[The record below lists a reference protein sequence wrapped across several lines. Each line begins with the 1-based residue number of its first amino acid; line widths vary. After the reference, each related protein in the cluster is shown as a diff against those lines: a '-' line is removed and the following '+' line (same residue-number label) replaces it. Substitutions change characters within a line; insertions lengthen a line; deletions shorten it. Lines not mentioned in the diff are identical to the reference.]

1 MLRHDPSTG
10 VFGAAYRDQLVRF
23 NVQDAFLESNVSDDG
38 LTRAFTHMSIRC
50 NPGAPDPVSEEFMQ
64 QFYAQDPDIVDLER
78 RTIDAKATIKWEYTF
93 IKQAP
98 KQDQIGYQNL
108 QKQLTSAKKGL
119 KKEIDDAKRK
129 DYFFS
134 IHNEMLKRQLERQQN
149 PAVLDNDKTDAE
161 PVYVYQL
168 QERARLQQ
176 VLCDLSKDLSP
187 QEIRARKI
195 LAVDLMTALSSRQ
208 EHQTHKPRLTRASVP
223 ASKQQTPSP
232 PPQLPK
238 FPVVCEKTQC
248 IFCLGNEQLSYKQR
262 TFAFSRV
269 SHMMDH
275 VERVHLK
282 HQSIVERVFCHHPVC
297 MSRGLVLNNVQHFK
311 SHVQKEHV
319 IKLREPRYV

>member
-1 MLRHDPSTG
+1 
-10 VFGAAYRDQLVRF
+10 
-23 NVQDAFLESNVSDDG
+23 VQDAFLESNISDDG

-50 NPGAPDPVSEEFMQ
+50 NPGAPVPVSEEFMQ

-78 RTIDAKATIKWEYTF
+78 QTRDLKDKIKWEHRF

-98 KQDQIGYQNL
+98 EEDRVGYQDL
-108 QKQLTSAKKGL
+108 QKQFTSAKKSL
-119 KKEIDDAKRK
+119 KREIDDAKRK

-134 IHNEMLKRQLERQQN
+134 IHNEMMKRQLERQQN
-149 PAVLDNDKTDAE
+149 PAMVENDVVDVE

-208 EHQTHKPRLTRASVP
+208 ENQTHKPRLTRASLP
-223 ASKQQTPSP
+223 ASKQQSPSP
-232 PPQLPK
+232 PLQLPK

-248 IFCLGNEQLSYKQR
+248 IFCLGNEQLSYEQR
-262 TFAFSRV
+262 TFTFRRV

-282 HQSIVERVFCHHPVC
+282 HQSVTERVTCHHPVC
-297 MSRGLVLNNVQHFK
+297 ISRGLVLNNVEHFK
-311 SHVQKEHV
+311 SHVQKEHG
-319 IKLREPRYV
+319 IKLREPRYVG